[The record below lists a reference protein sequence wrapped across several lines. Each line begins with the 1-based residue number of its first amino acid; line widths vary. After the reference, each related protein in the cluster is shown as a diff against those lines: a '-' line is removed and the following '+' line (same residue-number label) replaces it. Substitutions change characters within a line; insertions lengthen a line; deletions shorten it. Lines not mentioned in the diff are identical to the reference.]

1 MTRIAQG
8 LGLIVI
14 ITTAGGCGLIRPA
27 TLIERRVE
35 LVPVRVPVPERTAS
49 VVFSLRDTVELSTP
63 ELGVRLERIP
73 APADSAPRYRLQVRV
88 PADTL
93 PALAPRITEIRT
105 VRTKPG
111 MAHNMTWAAYGAGA
125 MLLMVVLLLIAIIAR
140 R

>member
-1 MTRIAQG
+1 MTRSAQG
-8 LGLIVI
+8 LALIVI
-14 ITTAGGCGLIRPA
+14 FTTAGGCGLIRPA

-49 VVFSLRDTVELSTP
+49 VVFILRDTVELSTP
-63 ELGVRLERIP
+63 ELGVRLERTP

-105 VRTKPG
+105 VRIKPG
-111 MAHNMTWAAYGAGA
+111 VAHNMTWAAYGALVLA
-125 MLLMVVLLLIAIIAR
+125 VALLVLVLLFR
-140 R
+140 RN